1 MLPRIL
7 GNWSKG
13 IVTYESW
20 QPATDCVSC
29 LPFYYTR
36 FTCTTCFF
44 FWPSFGHLW
53 GYVSSKIM
61 LVVLVLYFFLHNFI
75 YLFIFLFFIF
85 QVSRCNLE
93 AKPTESF
100 SLTTHEQSCSTNSR
114 KGNSW
119 PLYHTQGVNGVL
131 QHSWSGVFKISRCT
145 IHLKKKKLRQFYCL
159 PFWLLLV
166 VFSCFLT

>member
-1 MLPRIL
+1 MLPMIL
-7 GNWSKG
+7 GNWLKG
-13 IVTYESW
+13 IFTYESW
-20 QPATDCVSC
+20 QPVWVAY
-29 LPFYYTR
+29 L
-36 FTCTTCFF
+36 FTTLDSLALRVFF
-44 FWPSFGHLW
+44 FG
-53 GYVSSKIM
+53 
-61 LVVLVLYFFLHNFI
+61 LVLDTYEAMSLPKSCWLAWSCIFFFI
-75 YLFIFLFFIF
+75 ILFLFFIF

-145 IHLKKKKLRQFYCL
+145 IHLKKKN
-159 PFWLLLV
+159 
-166 VFSCFLT
+166 